1 MIISPCSRAEVVLVE
16 VGWWM
21 AVGHRCRCCWKSR
34 NHRNNPNDSRSEEER
49 EREGGREGGRERE
62 QPAGAGQTTCVMM
75 PSADEDGFLVPA
87 LPLDPLVTGFEEVVP

>member
-1 MIISPCSRAEVVLVE
+1 MATAAAVVGRAATTVTTQTT
-16 VGWWM
+16 
-21 AVGHRCRCCWKSR
+21 AAARR
-34 NHRNNPNDSRSEEER
+34 R
-49 EREGGREGGRERE
+49 EKGREGGREGGRERE